1 MTLRSSHRQRTVSV
15 EDLSA
20 EEATALHELR
30 SLFAVKLCRVLE
42 HTPPEERVLTFAL
55 ATIDFVSLRSV
66 GQLDEWL
73 DRTDRL
79 IAGQGSTE
87 PHAAV
92 ASLLSGFF
100 EQVPD
105 NYRRSAGRVRLSD
118 RRHHHAER
126 RKVTQIL
133 GRYAKGV
140 VAAAPQ
146 AKPGLFL
153 VYGSVAMLFGTE
165 WARFVIDTTREII
178 LSDANRTFR
187 QAIELG
193 PKATVH

>member
-1 MTLRSSHRQRTVSV
+1 
-15 EDLSA
+15 
-20 EEATALHELR
+20 
-30 SLFAVKLCRVLE
+30 
-42 HTPPEERVLTFAL
+42 VLTFAL

-73 DRTDRL
+73 DRAEKL
-79 IAGQGSTE
+79 IQGQGSTQ
-87 PHAAV
+87 PHEAV

-100 EQVPD
+100 ERVPD
-105 NYRRSAGRVRLSD
+105 NYRLSAGRIRLAD
-118 RRHHHAER
+118 RSRHHAAR
-126 RKVTQIL
+126 RKVAKIL
-133 GRYAKGV
+133 GRYATGV
-140 VAAAPQ
+140 IEAAPQ

-165 WARFVIDTTREII
+165 WARFVIDTTREIV
-178 LSDANRTFR
+178 LSEANRAFR